1 MTRAEKQRNLYTS
14 SSKYRNWPRLGL
26 WAVGLCSLGLAGLG
40 VSLGWVCEPMN
51 VQRWVL
57 SYNEQ
62 LTTTEVNQKD
72 SEQNEVD
79 GMKKGA
85 DSTGKVMH
93 V

>member
-1 MTRAEKQRNLYTS
+1 MTPPKKRRNLYTS